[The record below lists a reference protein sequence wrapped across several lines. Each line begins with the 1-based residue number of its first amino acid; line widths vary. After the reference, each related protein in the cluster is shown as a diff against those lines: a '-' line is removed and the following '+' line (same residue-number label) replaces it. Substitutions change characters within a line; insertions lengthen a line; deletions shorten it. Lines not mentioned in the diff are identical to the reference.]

1 MLKQLPKNNLS
12 IAKKKK
18 KKKTQAQ
25 LIGFAY
31 QLNTNL
37 IYNEI
42 HQSC

>member
-18 KKKTQAQ
+18 KKTQAQ

-31 QLNTNL
+31 
-37 IYNEI
+37 
-42 HQSC
+42 

>member
-12 IAKKKK
+12 IAK